1 MEEVVTLVEVFNIC
15 TSILDFVEDDVDLPV
30 DVVEILKTFGDGE
43 EGNNDIEQTL
53 VEIKNS
59 LQYDEQYTAL
69 EEISSRLE
77 VIDTRLD
84 YGFTSISL
92 GLSAI
97 ISAIYAYATWRF
109 LQWIYNIVFI

>member
-1 MEEVVTLVEVFNIC
+1 M
-15 TSILDFVEDDVDLPV
+15 PV

-77 VIDTRLD
+77 VIDKRLD
-84 YGFTSISL
+84 YGVRNLTN
-92 GLSAI
+92 GLCMIVAVL
-97 ISAIYAYATWRF
+97 YAYVSWRF
-109 LQWIYNIVFI
+109 LQWIYNIVFV